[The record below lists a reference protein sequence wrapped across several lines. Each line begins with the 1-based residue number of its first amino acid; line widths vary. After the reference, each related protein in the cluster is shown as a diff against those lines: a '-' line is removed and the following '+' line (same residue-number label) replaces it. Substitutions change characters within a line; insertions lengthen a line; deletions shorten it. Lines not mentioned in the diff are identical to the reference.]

1 MQEEKITRNLEDMMN
16 SAELLSQAR
25 FQASLIAKVI
35 QSELYQIAERTEY
48 SIENLIIAARGDS
61 DGVEA
66 FHGKSRASLVVA
78 ALACLN
84 GSEFDTI
91 DSIIIVTLKN
101 FNYFSIEPI
110 TGQDLLSTR
119 MIEAMHKSELLDDDM
134 YQILNDDSLISSL
147 QIEVGSF
154 VVNKFNPCVPMIATA
169 TDRLL
174 QSRKWCNAVLKEL
187 PPNISL
193 AEIIRLDQMDG
204 TAKFRDFYNPSN
216 QGWVKISNISLLSTT
231 RKSELVK
238 SRTRSIQHEE

>member
-78 ALACLN
+78 ALAYLN

-147 QIEVGSF
+147 VIVSF
-154 VVNKFNPCVPMIATA
+154 GIFTM
-169 TDRLL
+169 
-174 QSRKWCNAVLKEL
+174 
-187 PPNISL
+187 
-193 AEIIRLDQMDG
+193 
-204 TAKFRDFYNPSN
+204 
-216 QGWVKISNISLLSTT
+216 
-231 RKSELVK
+231 
-238 SRTRSIQHEE
+238 